1 MTKTMRTCFY
11 PIPDNKTFGITRD
24 TIDFFLG
31 LICNIFSL
39 CTSLVFSV
47 VQLNTGLNEINIDID
62 ENSDI
67 QTVIICCITIVATIS
82 VISEIKVGIR
92 RLSEICFGIGC
103 ILLFT
108 ARFAGDSSFL
118 ANLYTKSLG

>member
-1 MTKTMRTCFY
+1 M
-11 PIPDNKTFGITRD
+11 
-24 TIDFFLG
+24 
-31 LICNIFSL
+31 
-39 CTSLVFSV
+39 VFSV

-92 RLSEICFGIGC
+92 RLSEICFGIGR
-103 ILLFT
+103 ILFSNKKIVTRVSIMFKIL
-108 ARFAGDSSFL
+108 
-118 ANLYTKSLG
+118 

>member
-1 MTKTMRTCFY
+1 MV
-11 PIPDNKTFGITRD
+11 FGE
-24 TIDFFLG
+24 
-31 LICNIFSL
+31 
-39 CTSLVFSV
+39 
-47 VQLNTGLNEINIDID
+47 VQLNTGLNGLNIDIE

-108 ARFAGDSSFL
+108 ARFAGDSRSLQIFIQ
-118 ANLYTKSLG
+118 NLWDNCQSIIQLGFHIDGFAQLDIVPDEKEAFE

>member
-1 MTKTMRTCFY
+1 M
-11 PIPDNKTFGITRD
+11 
-24 TIDFFLG
+24 
-31 LICNIFSL
+31 
-39 CTSLVFSV
+39 VFSV

-103 ILLFT
+103 ILLLLLHGLLVTHRSLQIFIQNLWDNCQSIIQLGFHIDG
-108 ARFAGDSSFL
+108 FAQLDIVPDEKEAFE
-118 ANLYTKSLG
+118 